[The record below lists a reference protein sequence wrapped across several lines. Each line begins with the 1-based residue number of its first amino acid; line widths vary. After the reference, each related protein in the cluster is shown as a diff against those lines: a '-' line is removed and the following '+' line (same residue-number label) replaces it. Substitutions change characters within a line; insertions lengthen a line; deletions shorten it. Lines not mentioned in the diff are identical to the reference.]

1 MLIVLSPAKSL
12 DFQTP
17 VPTNI
22 STIPELLGEAEELV
36 SIARGLS
43 ELDLIKLME
52 ISPALAR
59 LNVDRF
65 RSWTKTPGAD
75 LVRPAVFAFNGDVYE
90 GLNAGSLKKHHL
102 SYLQRHVRILSGLY
116 GVLRP
121 MDQLQAYRL
130 EMGTSLITPHGK
142 NLYQFWG
149 QKVTEILNTQ
159 LVSVNTN
166 VLVNLASDEY
176 FKVVKPAL
184 LNADIINPVFQD
196 WKNGRYKIISF
207 YAKRA
212 RGLMARYCAEN
223 AISDPESLKS
233 FNTEGY
239 AYDEESSEKG
249 RWVFRRKTEELT

>member
-17 VPTNI
+17 VSTNI
-22 STIPELLGEAEELV
+22 FTVPELLEDAEELA
-36 SIARGLS
+36 SISRSLS
-43 ELDLIKLME
+43 ELDLIRLME

-65 RSWTKTPGAD
+65 RLWTKTPDANQA
-75 LVRPAVFAFNGDVYE
+75 RQAIFAFNGDVYE
-90 GLNAGSLKKHHL
+90 GLSPGNLQSSHL
-102 SYLQRHVRILSGLY
+102 SYLQKHVRILSGLY

-130 EMGTSLITPHGK
+130 EMGTSLITPRGK

-149 QKVTEILNTQ
+149 QKVTDVLNRQ
-159 LVSVNTN
+159 LESVGSKA
-166 VLVNLASDEY
+166 LINLASDEY
-176 FKVVKPAL
+176 FKVVKPVL

-223 AISDPESLKS
+223 MISDPELLKK
-233 FNTEGY
+233 FNVEGY
-239 AYDEESSEKG
+239 SYDEESSEG
-249 RWVFRRKTEELT
+249 DRWVFRRRIE